1 MSEWVTLRTSCR
13 TAGAGAR
20 AGTLRETIKE
30 LFQPPITVEY
40 PEERLELPG
49 WFRGIPALK
58 TDLSTGA
65 YESVVACGLCEAAC
79 PVEVIEITSHLNA
92 QKRKIINK
100 FTIDMSRCMLCNLCV
115 EACPFDALVMAN
127 DYELSDYDKENLIF
141 NKEQLLGIG
150 LAYSSETDFAEL
162 GKAVKG
168 EPRWIF
174 HEKTGA
180 TLADLPE
187 GVKLGEIS
195 PFEAKPREKAPST
208 EEAAKV
214 AAPPAQAAA
223 ASAAPPEDGT
233 APTKTGA
240 PAQPVGGAGE
250 PVGEKARAT
259 GEQKEPAQQ
268 AQAGGN
274 EQ

>member
-1 MSEWVTLRTSCR
+1 MGYFKDVVQTGKSIVL
-13 TAGAGAR
+13 G
-20 AGTLRETIKE
+20 LRETIKE
-30 LFQPPITVEY
+30 LFEPPITVEY

-65 YESVVACGLCEAAC
+65 YKCVACGLCEAAC

-92 QKRKIINK
+92 QKRKIVDN

-141 NKEQLLGIG
+141 DKERLLGIG
-150 LAYSSETDFAEL
+150 LAYSSHTPFEEL

-168 EPRWIF
+168 EPRWVF

-180 TLADLPE
+180 TLADMPE

-195 PFEAKPREKAPST
+195 PFEAKPRAEAPST

-214 AAPPAQAAA
+214 ASAPAQAAA
-223 ASAAPPEDGT
+223 AAAPEGGT

-240 PAQPVGGAGE
+240 PAQPAEGAGE
-250 PVGEKARAT
+250 PVGEKAEP
-259 GEQKEPAQQ
+259 GEQQQ
-268 AQAGGN
+268 AAEQAQTGGN

>member
-1 MSEWVTLRTSCR
+1 MSYFKDAYQTGRSIVL
-13 TAGAGAR
+13 G
-20 AGTLRETIKE
+20 LRETIKE
-30 LFQPPITVEY
+30 LFEPPITVEY

-49 WFRGIPALK
+49 WFRGVPVLK

-65 YESVVACGLCEAAC
+65 YKCVACGLCEAAC
-79 PVEVIEITSHLNA
+79 PIEVIEITSHLNN
-92 QKRKIINK
+92 QKRKIVDE

-141 NKEQLLGIG
+141 DKQQLLEIG
-150 LAYSSETDFAEL
+150 LAYSSETDFDEL
-162 GKAVKG
+162 GKAVRG

-180 TLADLPE
+180 TMEDMPE

-195 PFEAKPREKAPST
+195 AFEAKPRVKPPTT
-208 EEAAKV
+208 EEAAQV
-214 AAPPAQAAA
+214 AAAPAQAAA
-223 ASAAPPEDGT
+223 AAAPEDGT

-240 PAQPVGGAGE
+240 PAQPAEGAAE
-250 PVGEKARAT
+250 PVGEKAEP
-259 GEQKEPAQQ
+259 GEQNEPASPST
-268 AQAGGN
+268 GGGA
-274 EQ
+274 E